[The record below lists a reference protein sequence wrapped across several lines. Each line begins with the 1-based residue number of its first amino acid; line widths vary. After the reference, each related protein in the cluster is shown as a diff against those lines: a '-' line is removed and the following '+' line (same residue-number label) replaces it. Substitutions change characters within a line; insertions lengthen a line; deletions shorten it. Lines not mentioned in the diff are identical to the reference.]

1 MFLAVLLT
9 LSFFPANLSLHA
21 AAEESDV
28 TVSYQAFLNGEPN
41 GKYVSQEELE
51 TGAEYDGY
59 LKVEQQGT
67 EVRVT
72 PVAKDGY
79 EFMMLCL
86 TDDQGTC
93 STPFTKDYAKVE
105 SGRDSE
111 HITGQDYTYT
121 FTVDPE
127 QETATAFE
135 SLGTRYKTMPGMKAY
150 FDPVGDLLNDDLLAM
165 TPQDSRQTNTNAVI
179 GWLGTTTEKPMSGTL
194 HVGVPGAWGVWNG
207 VDCGN
212 GDYVT
217 YYAGEG
223 KSFQV
228 SAAIAYSRL
237 YFSDNRFAATVE
249 GSNTGEEYETILEL
263 TNGTAAEKSAVLRR
277 TVDSNQ
283 QYSYIRLRA
292 NTNNTDISLL
302 KLYGSVVTVDGQPSE
317 PENPETAGTEYQ
329 AFKGGNCVQTAG
341 SLEELQADSAAGYDG
356 YVKVEKNGTAVT
368 VTPVAAEGYEFM
380 MLTLVDEAVTDREN
394 AATPLTKDYKK
405 EPGGASEVE
414 EATCSYTFTV
424 DEAQPTATDF
434 ENIGLVYNR
443 MPTIRAYFDP
453 QGDLLNDDL
462 LAMTPQDS
470 SQTRDNAVTSWLGA
484 TQENPMY
491 GTLHVGT
498 GGSWGAWNGVDSG
511 NGDYATYYAGDGKAF
526 HITAAA
532 LYSRV
537 YFSKNRFSAVVEG
550 STDGVTFQPVLE
562 AKNSDWKENFSMVRQ
577 GMQDE
582 VTYPYIRLKATTNNA
597 DISLLKLYGTVI
609 DFDQDP
615 AQVEYQ
621 AFRDGARVATYAT
634 LEDLQADTATAYE
647 GYVKVETA
655 DHSVRVTVTENSGYN
670 FMLMNLKDAA
680 GNVTTPLSR
689 DYTKTGDGT
698 HAETNGQYTY
708 AFTVDR
714 EAETALES
722 GTIGTVYQEMPELEV
737 LFDRDSPLINEALL
751 GMEPVE
757 SQISNADKSIV
768 RWIDTEKA
776 TLNAGVDYWDGVD
789 VAAGDYITYYA
800 GDGKAFCLSDLSIYS
815 RRGWSDSRFTGVV
828 EASNDGDQ
836 FVTIF
841 STENT
846 PASEKYSIKRMSA
859 SPDLKFRM
867 LRIRATAKNTDIN
880 LLKLF
885 GSVQEV
891 ADGELSE
898 LKEAEAPLELPE
910 ITDYVVPI
918 NEIVS
923 EAGFIHPGVGIT
935 KTELEN
941 VREQVAQQR
950 DPWFSYYQ
958 NLVSSAYASR
968 EFACNNSIDGETP
981 RDDNYDSQGMKN
993 RAGADGE
1000 RAYTQ
1005 ALLYVITGDEVYRS
1019 NAIRI
1024 IRIWEQMDPT
1034 KYKYFV
1040 DAHIHTG
1047 WGLYRMIQAAEILRY
1062 TGCQSEELAWTEE
1075 DTRKFTANVV
1085 DPTVNTFLNFNDKFM
1100 NQHNF
1105 PLNGTL
1111 AAAIFKDDREEY
1123 NEKVEWTTVNSTAD
1137 DPYYTGSIQWL
1148 YRLMT
1153 ENEMTGEAIPPEQQQ
1168 VQLIE
1173 MGRDLA
1179 HAGDDAGTL
1188 PNLARMI
1195 DLQGTRVDPEDGTV
1209 STADDAVNVY
1219 EFLDNRIL
1227 RGTDYFCRYE
1237 LGYDVDWTPARTS
1250 QGSEEYPASYYTI
1263 PSDEYR
1269 GRLYTVGLADLYYV
1283 YVYRLGYT
1291 EEELTEMAPYYMQAF
1306 KQKCGPVYY
1315 AAGSGEE
1322 TDLGRNTT
1330 DGGWLYIPAEVATD
1344 DNETAKDV
1352 PEATAG
1358 SNKYIFEPENQF
1370 SIIDGSNQVK
1380 ESTDTIQVQEEG
1392 DIGYIHTTA
1401 SQGNT
1406 MFAVYNLSLI
1416 NRKGQSLVGLRFR
1429 TNDNVVLEI
1438 KKEPDLEPFH
1448 TLQLPN
1454 THGQWQNIVFDMGYD
1469 TVTAGQYPAVTH
1481 LMYFNVVGEGQ
1492 TVDIDHINMN
1502 AGGTLSAPQF
1512 NQVTGS
1518 VMNLAVSVTDPYT
1531 YDFSATDSNTFHN
1544 ERLTYELQG
1553 DTLDGAELNPATGS
1567 FRWDTSRVQPGTY
1580 TSYVIVSDG
1589 TSLTSVRLNI
1599 LVGKDRTDTV
1609 QMVHDSIDWSKEY
1622 LTVNTEDFE
1631 MAAKQVSA
1639 LEQTASAQEFY
1650 AAMESVWQA
1659 VNAFTEVNPLL
1670 EDGSLNF
1677 PLMVQSTSLADGKL
1691 ESLVDNNAVTFTG
1704 DLTSKYFTL
1713 DFGAFYTVK
1722 VSSFGLQPRNIWPD
1736 RMAGCVVMGS
1746 VDGETWDTL
1755 TDPAAYQDDL
1765 QTLPVKPEYQEK
1777 AYRYLKVSS
1786 VWPDST
1792 DKYAARASILSLGE
1806 FRIYGTRQEIESQ
1819 IRTVSISTDA
1829 EPITNHI
1836 GNMSCTQS
1844 YPKRALPGNTITLD
1858 IVAKQPLEAV
1868 KVTIAGLEAQVTE
1881 KDELTYTA
1889 SVQLTDQAALQNA
1902 SKSATFDIQ
1911 YQYRNEDGQMVS
1923 GDPVSMTTDGTAVLV
1938 SSDEQSIDLNGRYY
1952 YSSWNNDG
1960 VERKTQQD
1968 IAAEIGHVTDSN
1980 STTVSDAR
1988 QANGSGSGSYIIVDF
2003 GENRGVSLHRA
2014 ETLSRLDQLGRSTG
2028 MYIQGCNDYDDA
2040 THQGSWQTLTK
2051 STLYSAEWQGIE
2063 VSDHRYYRYIRF
2075 INNGN
2080 WFGNMAEIRL
2090 FGTETNDLAAAVDK
2104 TTLAGLVAQAQELET
2119 TDYQAD
2125 SWKMFET
2132 ALKAAQ
2138 DGLKD
2143 DGLTQDEVDV
2153 LVKNLQAAMD
2163 GLQLKNDT
2171 PDSTSA
2177 PSTGTTQVPDTKQE
2191 EKEKTEPVAATEK
2204 VAPESMPNESDTQ
2217 QTVPPETGDDSQ
2229 LGCLIAIM
2237 GISLVLLIGAGVMR
2251 KKYR

>member
-1 MFLAVLLT
+1 MILAALLM
-9 LSFFPANLSLHA
+9 LSLFPADLSLNA

-41 GKYVSQEELE
+41 GNYASQEELE
-51 TGAEYDGY
+51 KGAEYDGY
-59 LKVEQQGT
+59 LKVEQQDT

-93 STPFTKDYAKVE
+93 STPFTKDYAKIE
-105 SGRDSE
+105 GGRNSE
-111 HITGQDYTYT
+111 CITGREYTYT
-121 FTVDPE
+121 FTVDAE

-135 SLGTRYKTMPGMKAY
+135 SLGTLYKTMPVMKAY
-150 FDPVGDLLNDDLLAM
+150 FDPVGDLLNDDLLGM
-165 TPQDSRQTNTNAVI
+165 TPQDSQQTNTNAVA
-179 GWLGTTTEKPMSGTL
+179 GWLGATPEKPQSGTL

-207 VDCGN
+207 TDCGN

-217 YYAGEG
+217 YYAGDG
-223 KSFQV
+223 RAFQI

-263 TNGTAAEKSAVLRR
+263 TNGTAAEKNAILRR
-277 TVDSNQ
+277 TADSNQ

-317 PENPETAGTEYQ
+317 PEDPETALTEYQ
-329 AFKGGNCVQTAG
+329 AFKEGTCVRTAG
-341 SLEELQADSAAGYDG
+341 SLEELQTDFTAGYDG

-368 VTPVAAEGYEFM
+368 VTPVAAEGYEFI
-380 MLTLVDEAVTDREN
+380 MLTLVDESVTDKEN
-394 AATPLTKDYKK
+394 AVTPLTKDYKK
-405 EPGGASEVE
+405 EAGNKAAEVTVD
-414 EATCSYTFTV
+414 TCSYTFTV
-424 DEAQPTATDF
+424 DEAQPAATDF
-434 ENIGLVYNR
+434 ENIGLIYNQ
-443 MPTIRAYFDP
+443 MPTVRAYFDP

-462 LAMTPQDS
+462 LAMTPQDG
-470 SQTRDNAVTSWLGA
+470 SQSRDDAVTSWLGA
-484 TQENPMY
+484 TPENPLY

-498 GGSWGAWNGVDSG
+498 GNSWGAWNGVDCG
-511 NGDYATYYAGDGKAF
+511 NGDFVTYYAGEGKAF

-550 STDGVTFQPVLE
+550 SMDGVTFQSILE
-562 AKNSDWKENFSMVRQ
+562 TKNSDWKENFSMVRQ
-577 GMQDE
+577 GMQE
-582 VTYPYIRLKATTNNA
+582 AVTYPYLRLKATTNNA
-597 DISLLKLYGTVI
+597 DISLLKLYGTVT
-609 DFDQDP
+609 DFEQNP
-615 AQVEYQ
+615 TQVEYQ
-621 AFRDGARVATYAT
+621 AFREGARVGTYAT
-634 LEDLQADTATAYE
+634 LEDLQADKDTAYE
-647 GYVKVETA
+647 GYVKVETS
-655 DHSVRVTVTENSGYN
+655 DHSVRVTVTENSGYK
-670 FMLMNLKDAA
+670 FMLLNLKDDA

-708 AFTVDR
+708 AFTVDP
-714 EAETALES
+714 EKETALES

-737 LFDRDSPLINEALL
+737 LFDRDSPLINDELL

-757 SQISNADKSIV
+757 SQISNADKSII

-885 GSVQEV
+885 GSVQDV

-898 LKEAEAPLELPE
+898 LKEAEPSVELPE

-923 EAGFIHPGVGIT
+923 EAGFLHPGVGIT

-958 NLVSSAYASR
+958 NMVSSAYASR

-1123 NEKVEWTTVNSTAD
+1123 NEKVEWTTVNSTAY

-1344 DNETAKDV
+1344 GNETAKDV
-1352 PEATAG
+1352 PEATAS

-1406 MFAVYNLSLI
+1406 MFAVYNVSLI

-1429 TNDNVVLEI
+1429 TNDNAVLEI

-1481 LMYFNVVGEGQ
+1481 LMYFNVVGDGQ

-1531 YDFSATDSNTFHN
+1531 YDFSATDSNAFHN
-1544 ERLTYELQG
+1544 GRLTYELQG
-1553 DTLDGAELNPATGS
+1553 DVLAGAELDATTGS
-1567 FRWDTSRVQPGTY
+1567 FRWDTSQAQPGTY
-1580 TSYVIVSDG
+1580 TSYIIVSDG

-1599 LVGKDRTDTV
+1599 LVGKNRADTV
-1609 QMVHDSIDWSKEY
+1609 QRVRDSIDWSKEY
-1622 LTVNTEDFE
+1622 LAVNTEDFE
-1631 MAAKQVSA
+1631 TAAQHVSA
-1639 LEQTASAQEFY
+1639 LEQTASAQKFY

-1659 VNAFTEVNPLL
+1659 VNAFAEVNPLL

-1746 VDGETWDTL
+1746 VDGENWDTL

-1765 QTLPVKPEYQEK
+1765 QTLSVKPEYQEK
-1777 AYRYLKVSS
+1777 EYRYLKVSS

-1806 FRIYGTRQEIESQ
+1806 FRIYGTRQEIQSR

-1829 EPITNHI
+1829 EPITDHI

-1844 YPKRALPGNTITLD
+1844 YPKRALPGDTITLD
-1858 IVAKQPLEAV
+1858 VVAKQPLEKV

-1902 SKSATFDIQ
+1902 SRNAAFEIL
-1911 YQYRNEDGQMVS
+1911 YQYRDEDGQVVN
-1923 GDPVSMTTDGTAVLV
+1923 GNAVTMTTDGTAVLV

-1960 VERKTQQD
+1960 VERKTQQE
-1968 IAAEIGHVTDSN
+1968 IAAEVGHVTDNN

-1988 QANGSGSGSYIIVDF
+1988 QANGSGSGAYIIVDF
-2003 GENRGVSLHRA
+2003 GENRGVSLARA

-2028 MYIQGCNDYDDA
+2028 MYIQGCNDYDDS

-2080 WFGNMAEIRL
+2080 WFGNMAEIKL
-2090 FGTETNDLAAAVDK
+2090 FGTETDDLASAVEK
-2104 TTLAGLVAQAQELET
+2104 TALTELVDQAQKL
-2119 TDYQAD
+2119 DGSKYQED
-2125 SWKMFET
+2125 SWKIFEA

-2138 DGLKD
+2138 TGLQND
-2143 DGLTQDEVDV
+2143 DLTQEQIDTLYDK
-2153 LVKNLQAAMD
+2153 LKAAMD
-2163 GLQLKNDT
+2163 ALELKPEEPEKAPETSDKNDASEKVS
-2171 PDSTSA
+2171 DHTSIA
-2177 PSTGTTQVPDTKQE
+2177 DTKSDSAAQE
-2191 EKEKTEPVAATEK
+2191 SSADQAKIVTIP
-2204 VAPESMPNESDTQ
+2204 Q
-2217 QTVPPETGDDSQ
+2217 TGD
-2229 LGCLIAIM
+2229 
-2237 GISLVLLIGAGVMR
+2237 SLPVIGLLVVMIVSLTGLFVIVIKR
-2251 KKYR
+2251 QKKNR